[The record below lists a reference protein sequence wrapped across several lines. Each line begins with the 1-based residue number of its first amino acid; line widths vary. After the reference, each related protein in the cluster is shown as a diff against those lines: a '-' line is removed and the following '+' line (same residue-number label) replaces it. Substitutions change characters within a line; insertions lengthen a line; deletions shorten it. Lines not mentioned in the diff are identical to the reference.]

1 MTSYRGSDNVEKARE
16 EKITG
21 TVDSVTYRNDDNGFA
36 VITLDMGD
44 ELLTVVGD
52 LGNVD
57 EGEEL
62 ELTGSFSEHP
72 KFGHQFKAV
81 SCVRSLPVEV
91 SAIQRYLASGVV
103 KGIGAVTAK
112 ALVKHFGAETL
123 DILEKN
129 PERLTEVNGITET
142 KAKKYSDEFLKV
154 IGFRNVIG
162 YFSKLGTPTVYGVKA
177 WKRYGDKTIS
187 LIEHNP
193 YILCGSGVELPFMT
207 AEEIA
212 RDKGIAPD
220 NYLRLSAGI
229 KYVLNE
235 NALSGHTCLPKDK
248 LIDVASNFLKC
259 DKELINK
266 TIVSEVE
273 DEYLYIYVKNQEK
286 KSKQYVMLKE
296 YFTAEDYISRR
307 LSIMNSLAFDTGIN
321 YDEVIDIAEEEFNI
335 TYEEKQR
342 LAINTALSKGFMILT
357 GGPGTGKTT
366 TLNGIISLLEQQGQK
381 VFICAPT
388 GRAAK
393 RASELTGREAKTIH
407 RLLGVIP
414 SEGDQF
420 RFDHNEENLLECDAL
435 VIDEMSMVDVLL
447 FESLLRAIKIN
458 CKLIM
463 VGDSD
468 QLPSVGAGNLLHD
481 IIKSGTVP
489 VIALTEIFRQ
499 ASESAIVTN
508 AHKIVKGEMP
518 DLSRNNSDF
527 FFMQRLDFQSCAELT
542 VDLCLNRLPK
552 TYGLSPIDDIQV
564 LSPTRKGPLGTV
576 ELNKLLQAELNPP
589 SRDKSEIKTPL
600 YTFRLGDK
608 VMQVKNDYDLEWEK
622 DKEEGSGIFNGD
634 IGVIT
639 KLNRILG
646 VMEIDFDGRICKY
659 DIKNLDNLEL
669 SYAATVHKSQ
679 GCEFDAVII
688 PILGGYD
695 RLYFRNLLYTAVTRA
710 KKLLIIV
717 GSAKR
722 LEFMVNNNIRMNRYT
737 CLEDML
743 RNDSFGGNTDSS
755 TEGSEDE

>member
-1 MTSYRGSDNVEKARE
+1 MAKSDEV
-16 EKITG
+16 KISG

-36 VITLDMGD
+36 VITLDLGD

-72 KFGHQFKAV
+72 KFGHQFKAA

-103 KGIGAVTAK
+103 KGIGPVTAK
-112 ALVKHFGAETL
+112 ALVKKFGEETL
-123 DILEKN
+123 DILEN
-129 PERLTEVNGITET
+129 HPERLTEVNGVTEA
-142 KAKKYSDEFLKV
+142 KAKKYSEEFLKV

-162 YFSKLGTPTVYGVKA
+162 YFSKLGTPTMYGVKA

-193 YILCGSGVELPFMT
+193 YILCGTGVEIPFMT

-212 RDKGIAPD
+212 KDKGIAPD

-229 KYVLNE
+229 RYVLNE
-235 NALSGHTCLPKDK
+235 NAFSGHTCLPKDK
-248 LIDVASNFLKC
+248 LIDIASRFLNC

-266 TIVSEVE
+266 TIVSDAE
-273 DEYLYIYVKNQEK
+273 DENLYIYIKNG
-286 KSKQYVMLKE
+286 KQYVMLKE

-321 YDEVIDIAEEEFNI
+321 YDEVIDLAEEEFDI

-366 TLNGIISLLEQQGQK
+366 TLNAIISLLEQQGQEAL
-381 VFICAPT
+381 ICAPT

-393 RASELTGREAKTIH
+393 RASELTGREAMTIH

-414 SEGDQF
+414 SDGDQF
-420 RFDHNEENLLECDAL
+420 RFEHDEDNLLDCDAL
-435 VIDEMSMVDVLL
+435 VIDEMSMVDVQL

-508 AHKIVKGEMP
+508 AHKIVRGEMP

-542 VDLCLNRLPK
+542 VDLCLNRLSK
-552 TYGLSPIDDIQV
+552 TYGFSPIDDIQV
-564 LSPTRKGPLGTV
+564 LTPTRKGPLGTV
-576 ELNKLLQAELNPP
+576 ELNKLLQARLNPP
-589 SRDKSEIKTPL
+589 SYEKSEIKTPQ

-608 VMQVKNDYDLEWEK
+608 VMQVKNDYELEWKK
-622 DKEEGSGIFNGD
+622 DKEEGSGIYNGD

-639 KLNRILG
+639 KLNGILG
-646 VMEIDFDGRICKY
+646 IMEIDFDGRVCKY
-659 DIKNLDNLEL
+659 DTKNLDNLEL

-695 RLYFRNLLYTAVTRA
+695 QLYFRNLLYTAVTRA
-710 KKLLIIV
+710 KKLLVIV

-722 LEFMVNNNIRMNRYT
+722 LEFMINNNRRMNRYT

-743 RNDSFGGNTDSS
+743 RKDSNKDTEDSQ
-755 TEGSEDE
+755 DE

>member
-1 MTSYRGSDNVEKARE
+1 MAKSSAKTDEV
-16 EKITG
+16 KISG
-21 TVDSVTYRNDDNGFA
+21 TVDSVTYRNDNSGFA
-36 VITLDMGD
+36 VITLDLGD

-72 KFGHQFKAV
+72 KFGHQFKAS
-81 SCVRSLPVEV
+81 SCIRSLPVEV

-103 KGIGAVTAK
+103 KGIGPVAAK
-112 ALVKHFGAETL
+112 ALVKIFGEETL
-123 DILEKN
+123 DILEN
-129 PERLTEVNGITET
+129 HPERLTEVNGITET
-142 KAKKYSDEFLKV
+142 KAKKYAEEFQKV
-154 IGFRNVIG
+154 IGFRYVIG
-162 YFSKLGTPTVYGVKA
+162 YFSKLGTPTMYGVKA
-177 WKRYGDKTIS
+177 WKKYGDKTIS

-193 YILCGSGVELPFMT
+193 YILCGNGVELPFMT

-212 RDKGIAPD
+212 KDKGIAPD

-248 LIDVASNFLKC
+248 LIDIASNFLKC
-259 DKELINK
+259 DKELINE
-266 TIVSEVE
+266 TIVSEAE
-273 DEYLYIYVKNQEK
+273 EEYLYIYIK
-286 KSKQYVMLKE
+286 KDKQYVMLKE

-321 YDEVIDIAEEEFNI
+321 YDEVIDLAEEEFDI

-414 SEGDQF
+414 SDGDQF
-420 RFDHNEENLLECDAL
+420 RFEHDEENLLDCDAL
-435 VIDEMSMVDVLL
+435 VVDEMSMVDVLL

-481 IIKSGTVP
+481 IIRSGTVP

-508 AHKIVKGEMP
+508 AHKIVRGEMP

-542 VDLCLNRLPK
+542 ADLCLNRLPK
-552 TYGLSPIDDIQV
+552 TYGFSPIDDIQV
-564 LSPTRKGPLGTV
+564 LTPTRKGPLGTV

-589 SRDKSEIKTPL
+589 SYEKSEIKTPL

-608 VMQVKNDYDLEWEK
+608 VMQVKNDYDLEWKK

-639 KLNRILG
+639 KLNGILG
-646 VMEIDFDGRICKY
+646 IMEIDFDGRVCKY
-659 DIKNLDNLEL
+659 DTKNLDNLEL

-710 KKLLIIV
+710 KKLLVIV

-722 LEFMVNNNIRMNRYT
+722 LEFMINNNIRMNRYT

-743 RNDSFGGNTDSS
+743 RSDSFKEVP
-755 TEGSEDE
+755 EGEADD

>member
-1 MTSYRGSDNVEKARE
+1 MAQPSAKSNEVKISGS
-16 EKITG
+16 
-21 TVDSVTYRNDDNGFA
+21 VDSVTYRNDDTGFA
-36 VITLDMGD
+36 VITLDLGD

-62 ELTGSFSEHP
+62 ELTGTFSEHP
-72 KFGHQFKAV
+72 KFGHQFKAA

-91 SAIQRYLASGVV
+91 SQIQRYLASGVV
-103 KGIGAVTAK
+103 KGIGPVAAK
-112 ALVKHFGAETL
+112 ALVKKFGAETL
-123 DILEKN
+123 DILEKH

-142 KAKKYSDEFLKV
+142 KAKKYSEEFLKV

-162 YFSKLGTPTVYGVKA
+162 YFSKLGTPTTYGVKA
-177 WKRYGDKTIS
+177 WKKYGDKTIS
-187 LIEHNP
+187 MIEHNP
-193 YILCGSGVELPFMT
+193 YILCGAGVELPFMT

-212 RDKGIAPD
+212 KDKGIAPD

-229 KYVLNE
+229 KYILNE

-248 LIDVASNFLKC
+248 LIDVASSFLKC
-259 DKELINK
+259 EKDLINK
-266 TIVSEVE
+266 TIVSEAE
-273 DEYLYIYVKNQEK
+273 DEYLYIYVKK
-286 KSKQYVMLKE
+286 GKQYVMLKE

-321 YDEVIDIAEEEFNI
+321 YDEVIDLAEEEFNI

-342 LAINTALSKGFMILT
+342 LAINTALSKGFMVLT

-366 TLNGIISLLEQQGQK
+366 TLNAIISLLEQQGQQ
-381 VFICAPT
+381 VYICAPT

-414 SEGDQF
+414 SVNDQF
-420 RFDHNEENLLECDAL
+420 RFEHDEENLLDCDAL
-435 VIDEMSMVDVLL
+435 VVDEMSMVDVLL
-447 FESLLRAIKIN
+447 FESLLRATKIN

-499 ASESAIVTN
+499 ASQSAIVTN

-527 FFMQRLDFQSCAELT
+527 FFMQRLDFESCAELT

-552 TYGLSPIDDIQV
+552 TYGFSPIDDIQV
-564 LSPTRKGPLGTV
+564 LTPTRKDPLGTV
-576 ELNKLLQAELNPP
+576 ELNKRLQAELNPP
-589 SRDKSEIKTPL
+589 SYEKSEIKTPL

-608 VMQVKNDYDLEWEK
+608 VMQVKNDYDLEWKK
-622 DKEEGSGIFNGD
+622 DKEDGTGIFNGD

-639 KLNRILG
+639 KLNGILG

-659 DIKNLDNLEL
+659 DTKNLDNLEL

-710 KKLLIIV
+710 KKLLVIV

-722 LEFMVNNNIRMNRYT
+722 LEFMIKNNIRMNRYT

-743 RNDSFGGNTDSS
+743 RQDSFK
-755 TEGSEDE
+755 GSEEEANDE